1 MNALTDSTKYTY
13 RFVKFDESQDIIGA
27 SDTLSIVTEKEF
39 QIPNSNFES
48 CIKEKGMMHQ
58 ELVDKIFIFFILMRK
73 TTCLNNGGI
82 LGIC

>member
-1 MNALTDSTKYTY
+1 
-13 RFVKFDESQDIIGA
+13 
-27 SDTLSIVTEKEF
+27 
-39 QIPNSNFES
+39 
-48 CIKEKGMMHQ
+48 MMHQ